1 MAKLK
6 KLIDKL
12 MRGAPLSFRE
22 LEQLLISLG
31 FSLERVAGSHHIY
44 VHPDANRPISIQPD
58 GKEAKRYQ
66 LRQLRDMI
74 VEFNLLDPE

>member
-1 MAKLK
+1 MTKLR

-12 MRGAPLSFRE
+12 ILGAPLSFRE
-22 LEQLLISLG
+22 LQQVLTGLG

-44 VHPDANRPISIQPD
+44 VHPAANRPISIQPD

-74 VEFNLLDPE
+74 EEFNLLDNE